1 MIRTI
6 IMIVR
11 AGQSITEHDKSGREI
26 AVKIDTVGH
35 INFTNGT
42 ERWRG
47 LFVIRLPGLIQQL
60 CMIYPAGILKVPGF
74 QTVRFLFILKRLT
87 QLRPT
92 VFDFSH
98 TDHLQAKFGKQTQPV
113 E

>member
-47 LFVIRLPGLIQQL
+47 LFVIRLPGLIQPL
-60 CMIYPAGILKVPGF
+60 RRIYLDGIESSRVSDGPASVYPQEIN
-74 QTVRFLFILKRLT
+74 
-87 QLRPT
+87 PT
-92 VFDFSH
+92 SAYCV
-98 TDHLQAKFGKQTQPV
+98 
-113 E
+113 